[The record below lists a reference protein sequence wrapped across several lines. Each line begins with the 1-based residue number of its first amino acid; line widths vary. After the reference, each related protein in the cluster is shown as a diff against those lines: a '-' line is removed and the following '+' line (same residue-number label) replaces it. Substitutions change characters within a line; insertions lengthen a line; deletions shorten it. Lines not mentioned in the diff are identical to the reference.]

1 MGEWREENGEYS
13 MKKKW
18 SLWLLSAVIL
28 LGGCGNQETKSSTG
42 KDYYRITVLSDV
54 HYPSKTPV
62 SEGEKRAKKIRQKE
76 EAIWEINKWDD
87 LDLAVFT
94 GDMVALSGED
104 VQMKEFLTLSNRL
117 DKPKAFI
124 AGNHEL
130 FYERN
135 PNFSDLSHGAENHIE
150 NFKKNFGPLY
160 YTKEMGNYLLV
171 FLSPDDNR
179 QSKFPVKMTDA
190 ELDWFRKTVEAN
202 KNKPTIVFYHAPL
215 DGTMDPKNEKEGNPK
230 NFAQPSAKIDLILL
244 TNPQIKLWVSGHT
257 HTPPTDPNFNSP
269 ANYYHGKLLDV
280 YNPTWDGKQVWTNSL
295 YLYKDKIV
303 VKTYD
308 HKEHKWLD
316 NLTRTVYV
324 DDKK

>member
-1 MGEWREENGEYS
+1 

-18 SLWLLSAVIL
+18 SAWLLAAVL
-28 LGGCGNQETKSSTG
+28 LVSGCGNQETKSSAG

-54 HYPSKTPV
+54 HYPSKTPM
-62 SEGEKRAKKIRQKE
+62 SDAEKRAKKSKQKE
-76 EAIWEINKWDD
+76 EAIQEINQWND

-94 GDMVALSGED
+94 GDMVALSGEER
-104 VQMKEFLTLSNRL
+104 QMKEFLTLSNRL

-130 FYERN
+130 FYEKN
-135 PNFSDLSHGAENHIE
+135 QKFSDLSHGVPQGYFLRDVENHIE

-171 FLSPDDNR
+171 FLSPDDNK
-179 QSKFPVKMTDA
+179 QSKFPMKMSEE
-190 ELDWFRKTVEAN
+190 ELDWFKKTVEAN

-215 DGTMDPKNEKEGNPK
+215 DGTLTPKNEKEGNPRE
-230 NFAQPSAKIDLILL
+230 FAQPSAKIDLILL

-257 HTPPTDPNFNSP
+257 HTPPTNPNFNSP
-269 ANYYHGKLLDV
+269 VNYYHGKLLDL
-280 YNPTWDGKQVWTNSL
+280 YNPTWEGKQVWTNSL

-316 NLTRTVYV
+316 NLTRTIDV